1 MLKRRF
7 AARLHGAS
15 PFHANQSQIATMIP
29 RPLYFA
35 LILAAA
41 HGAAQAQVIKCK
53 DASGRTSYQST
64 PCASEQGAREQ
75 KMAAPAQ
82 KAASAAAPNKEPLS
96 SEQADLAAVN
106 ERMRVRMCEIYRKNV
121 SVLKDSEKMIV
132 PDGKGAL
139 QVADAKRRAAEIAQ
153 AEQRVAQNC
162 K

>member
-1 MLKRRF
+1 
-7 AARLHGAS
+7 
-15 PFHANQSQIATMIP
+15 MIP

-35 LILAAA
+35 LILSAA
-41 HGAAQAQVIKCK
+41 HGIAQAQVIKCK
-53 DASGRTSYQST
+53 DASGRTTYQST

-75 KMAAPAQ
+75 KMAAPVQ
-82 KAASAAAPNKEPLS
+82 KAASAATPKKDPVS
-96 SEQADLAAVN
+96 PEQADMAAVN

-139 QVADAKRRAAEIAQ
+139 QVADAKRRATEIAQ
-153 AEQRVAQNC
+153 AEQRVAENC